1 MHKNVQCRLS
11 KPIRNAAW
19 LRLLLY
25 GYCMLA
31 SRKAYPQH
39 LSNCKAG
46 MAVYGREKG
55 QRVQERSN
63 RITIL
68 DNRIRIGANA
78 DSGQTD

>member
-1 MHKNVQCRLS
+1 
-11 KPIRNAAW
+11 
-19 LRLLLY
+19 
-25 GYCMLA
+25 MLA